1 MTRKRNTRSRKPQ
14 QSANGAHDTF
24 RRTATDPHHRRE
36 ASKAIQDQDQVVKEG
51 RSRRRRGGRRSM
63 SPRRGDAQGER
74 QAHRRDDKRSRTP
87 LAAHTIHDDPM
98 MTQAIRRSLVQGGV
112 DQVLAKRRR
121 EENYD
126 NKQHDYKKALI
137 EAGEMQPVA
146 GMKPPRGEGTLMEEI
161 DKNGLEKIP
170 DLAAIQDMSE
180 EEKRRFRSTRFRST
194 LIRPNKATI
203 PDTASETSRH
213 AEPVHSGKDDHKT
226 VLTPPTK
233 ARSNVLTPH
242 APNQKSEASPVRQ
255 PGASNELAGLQS
267 RDEAF
272 DNTNVADPKLRQ
284 QSTSKI
290 ASEIQA
296 GVVDTREPVA
306 TANFTAVPSKADMLP
321 TKRNKRRRDEVED
334 NDMVPAKR
342 TKKPETVKVNCVA
355 MKRRNQKIKQYLN
368 DQRLHVEQN
377 RLPEEGLNFVAYD
390 AYSIPLL
397 CSRSINHGYPFEIV
411 NKPSDKLKRS
421 FDNESEAEVFG
432 RKMLVLRQ
440 EALRLSRK
448 RFWTAEDLGRKKASK
463 RESARIIDDCDLY
476 LYDDKVHVATEQG
489 LLPVAVYLK
498 LIGVPDT
505 QPVRFEGHKPTWMGL
520 ITTRPERRRVLKT
533 WEPTSSLR
541 DGGCISITS
550 GSIVVAYEHGIFDTD
565 TTTGEESQMAYGARM
580 DDGVAGWFVYANT
593 CRVDWLEDPKEVSR
607 ATPAPAI
614 VDWAKFDFSP
624 LAARAAAQRAA
635 LPTPAAAAQDT
646 SNNNEYSAFHLPI
659 SKASVLSTRDEPVVA
674 SPADPAITAAN
685 KQELELDAES
695 TQSSILREREAFS
708 PLSVAGGLFLR
719 HDSPNSQSDESAS
732 ERDNDVIKKTRD
744 SQYSTTI
751 TLPRQATDNRP
762 AIAQDTPI
770 VLGTPAFRPNGP
782 QSKLSRQEEDVL
794 DWDDFD
800 L

>member
-1 MTRKRNTRSRKPQ
+1 
-14 QSANGAHDTF
+14 
-24 RRTATDPHHRRE
+24 
-36 ASKAIQDQDQVVKEG
+36 
-51 RSRRRRGGRRSM
+51 
-63 SPRRGDAQGER
+63 
-74 QAHRRDDKRSRTP
+74 
-87 LAAHTIHDDPM
+87 
-98 MTQAIRRSLVQGGV
+98 
-112 DQVLAKRRR
+112 
-121 EENYD
+121 
-126 NKQHDYKKALI
+126 
-137 EAGEMQPVA
+137 
-146 GMKPPRGEGTLMEEI
+146 
-161 DKNGLEKIP
+161 
-170 DLAAIQDMSE
+170 
-180 EEKRRFRSTRFRST
+180 
-194 LIRPNKATI
+194 
-203 PDTASETSRH
+203 
-213 AEPVHSGKDDHKT
+213 
-226 VLTPPTK
+226 
-233 ARSNVLTPH
+233 
-242 APNQKSEASPVRQ
+242 
-255 PGASNELAGLQS
+255 
-267 RDEAF
+267 
-272 DNTNVADPKLRQ
+272 
-284 QSTSKI
+284 
-290 ASEIQA
+290 
-296 GVVDTREPVA
+296 
-306 TANFTAVPSKADMLP
+306 
-321 TKRNKRRRDEVED
+321 
-334 NDMVPAKR
+334 
-342 TKKPETVKVNCVA
+342 

-377 RLPEEGLNFVAYD
+377 RLPEEGLNFFAYD

-411 NKPSDKLKRS
+411 NKSSDKLKRS

-732 ERDNDVIKKTRD
+732 ERDNDVIEKTRD